1 MNVPGIR
8 GWCPTAYRPMM
19 SGDGLLVRTRPR
31 SGRMT
36 ADQARTLADL
46 ARRFGNGLIDLT
58 SRAGLQIR
66 GVTDDAHPEL
76 LRALVAADLVDA
88 DPGIEARRN
97 IVVTPFW
104 ISGDLTDRLERSLA
118 LRLAELPQLP
128 AKSGIAIDTG
138 TAPVL
143 QDVSADFRFERDE
156 EGGLL
161 LRADGAECGWSIDE
175 AGAFDALNQ
184 MAAWFVETGGGKS
197 GRMKRHVSRMPLP
210 GNWRLAVPAGGRD
223 MWSPGRT
230 KEGVV
235 VGVPF
240 GAMSADAFA
249 GLLAEADP
257 GCVQVMPRRR
267 LYLETA
273 RPVTHPAFINESSA
287 FLLDVAAC
295 PGAPRCTQATVPTR
309 PIARQLAKRGLG
321 TLHVSG
327 CAKGCARSGPADVTL
342 VGHDGMFDLV
352 RGGSVGDT
360 PDRTGI
366 SEAGLLEL
374 FP

>member
-1 MNVPGIR
+1 MNAPGIR
-8 GWCPTAYRPMM
+8 GWCPTAHRPMM
-19 SGDGLLVRTRPR
+19 SGDGLLVRMRPR

-36 ADQARTLADL
+36 ADQAHALADL

-76 LRALVAADLVDA
+76 LRALVAEDLVDA
-88 DPGIEARRN
+88 DPEIEARRN

-104 ISGDLTDRLERSLA
+104 IPGDLADRLERSLA

-138 TAPVL
+138 TVPVL
-143 QDVSADFRFERDE
+143 QDVSADFRFERDG

-161 LRADGAECGWSIDE
+161 LRADGAERGWSIDE
-175 AGAFDALNQ
+175 AGAFDALNE
-184 MAAWFVETGGGKS
+184 MAAWFVETGGGES
-197 GRMKRHVSRMPLP
+197 GRMRRHVSKAPLP
-210 GNWRLAVPAGGRD
+210 AHWQLAVPADGGD
-223 MWSPGRT
+223 PWSPGRT
-230 KEGVV
+230 KEGMV

-240 GAMSADAFA
+240 GAMSVDAFA

-267 LYLETA
+267 LYLETV
-273 RPVTHPAFINESSA
+273 RPVAHPAFIHDSPA

-295 PGAPRCTQATVPTR
+295 PGAPRCMQATVPTR
-309 PIARQLAKRGLG
+309 PIARLLAKRGLG

-342 VGHDGMFDLV
+342 VGRDGTFDLV
-352 RGGSVGDT
+352 RGGSVGDM
-360 PDRTGI
+360 PDRTGV
-366 SEAGLLEL
+366 SEAGILEL

>member
-8 GWCPTAYRPMM
+8 GWCPTAHRPMM
-19 SGDGLLVRTRPR
+19 SGDGLLVRIRPR

-36 ADQARTLADL
+36 AAKAGTVPDL

-66 GVTDDAHPEL
+66 GVTDDVHPEL
-76 LRALVAADLVDA
+76 LRALVAEELVDA
-88 DPGIEARRN
+88 DPEIEARRN

-104 ISGDLTDRLERSLA
+104 IAGDLADRLARALA

-138 TAPVL
+138 KAPVL
-143 QDVSADFRFERDE
+143 RDVPADFRFERGG

-161 LRADGAECGWSIDE
+161 LRADGAELGRSIDE
-175 AGAFDALNQ
+175 ADAFDALNE
-184 MAAWFVETGGGKS
+184 MAAWFVETGGGES
-197 GRMKRHVSRMPLP
+197 GRMKRHVSTVSLP
-210 GNWRLAVPAGGRD
+210 GNWQLAVPADGGD
-223 MWSPGRT
+223 VWLPGRT
-230 KEGVV
+230 KKGVV

-240 GAMSADAFA
+240 GAMSVDALS

-257 GCVQVMPRRR
+257 GFVQVMPRRC

-273 RPVTHPAFINESSA
+273 RSVAHQAFIHDPSA
-287 FLLDVAAC
+287 LLLDVAAC
-295 PGAPRCTQATVPTR
+295 AGAPRCMQATVPTR
-309 PIARQLAKRGLG
+309 PIARQLAERGLG

-327 CAKGCARSGPADVTL
+327 CAKGCARSGPAEVTL
-342 VGHDGMFDLV
+342 VGRDGMFDLV
-352 RGGSVGDT
+352 RSGSVGDI

-366 SEAGLLEL
+366 SETGILEL

>member
-8 GWCPTAYRPMM
+8 GWCPTAHRPMM
-19 SGDGLLVRTRPR
+19 SGDGLLVRMRPR

-36 ADQARTLADL
+36 ADKVHAVADL
-46 ARRFGNGLIDLT
+46 ARRLGNGLIDLT

-66 GVTDDAHPEL
+66 GVTHDAHPEL
-76 LRALVAADLVDA
+76 LRALVAEALVDA

-104 ISGDLTDRLERSLA
+104 NSGDLTDRLERVLA
-118 LRLAELPQLP
+118 LRLADLPQMP
-128 AKSGIAIDTG
+128 PKTGFAIDTG
-138 TAPVL
+138 AAPVL
-143 QDVSADFRFERDE
+143 QDVSADFRFERDG

-161 LRADGAECGWSIDE
+161 LRADGAERGWSIDE
-175 AGAFDALNQ
+175 AGAFDALNE
-184 MAAWFVETGGGKS
+184 MATWFADTGGMES
-197 GRMKRHVSRMPLP
+197 GRVKRHVSKVALP
-210 GNWRLAVPAGGRD
+210 GNWQIAVPADGGQLRA
-223 MWSPGRT
+223 PGRT

-240 GAMSADAFA
+240 GAMSADALV

-257 GCVQVMPRRR
+257 AFVQVMPRRC

-273 RPVTHPAFINESSA
+273 RPVTHPAFIHDPSES
-287 FLLDVAAC
+287 LLDVAAC
-295 PGAPRCTQATVPTR
+295 SGAPRCTQATVPTR
-309 PIARQLAKRGLG
+309 SVARRLTGRCAG

-327 CAKGCARSGPADVTL
+327 CAKGCARSGSSDVTL
-342 VGHDGMFDLV
+342 VGRDGMFDLV
-352 RGGSVGDT
+352 RSGSVGDT
-360 PDRTGI
+360 PDQTGVP
-366 SEAGLLEL
+366 EAGLLEL

>member
-1 MNVPGIR
+1 MNAPGIR
-8 GWCPTAYRPMM
+8 GWCPTAHRPMI
-19 SGDGLLVRTRPR
+19 SGDGLLVRLRPR

-36 ADQARTLADL
+36 AAKAHTVADL

-58 SRAGLQIR
+58 SRAALQIR
-66 GVTDDAHPEL
+66 GVTDDVHPEL
-76 LRALVAADLVDA
+76 LRALVAEELVDA
-88 DPGIEARRN
+88 DPDIEARRN

-104 ISGDLTDRLERSLA
+104 VAGDLTDRLARALA
-118 LRLAELPQLP
+118 QRLAELPQLP

-143 QDVSADFRFERDE
+143 QDVSADFRFEQDG

-161 LRADGAECGWSIDE
+161 LRADGAEHGWGIDE
-175 AGAFDALNQ
+175 ADALDALTE
-184 MAAWFVETGGGKS
+184 MAAWFVETGGGES
-197 GRMKRHVSRMPLP
+197 GRMRRHVSKVSLP
-210 GNWRLAVPAGGRD
+210 GNWQLAVPADGGD
-223 MWSPGRT
+223 MWLPGRT

-240 GAMSADAFA
+240 GAMSVDALA

-257 GCVQVMPRRR
+257 GCVQVMPSRC

-273 RPVTHPAFINESSA
+273 RLVAHQAFIHDPSA

-309 PIARQLAKRGLG
+309 PIARRLAERGLG

-327 CAKGCARSGPADVTL
+327 CVKGCARSGSADVTL
-342 VGHDGMFDLV
+342 VGRGGLFDLV
-352 RGGSVGDT
+352 RDGSVGDT
-360 PDRTGI
+360 PDRTGV
-366 SEAGLLEL
+366 SETGLLEL